1 MAEEGQHRPARRRG
15 RPRGDD
21 RLSREIILKTAVD
34 LALATSVDRVS
45 VRGIAAQLGVSA
57 MAIYNHVAGKA
68 EIERHLL
75 AHLFRTEVR
84 WVDFDR
90 QIEGPDILRTVFRNL
105 FNLTL
110 KYPDIFL
117 VFTHHSTMAE
127 VLRFQEEMYEGFRRS
142 GLPYPLHRVW
152 ARIFGN
158 FVNGSVALHNVA
170 MDAAWDRM
178 ESAYLQLDRRLYPN
192 LAIARASTPATPLAL
207 FDAELETMIHSLQL
221 FIRELDDKG
230 QNDKGQGAP
239 NLPPVRADIAKP

>member
-1 MAEEGQHRPARRRG
+1 MEGSGVDGDEHDRRTRRRG
-15 RPRGDD
+15 RPKGDD
-21 RLSREIILKTAVD
+21 RLSRDIILATAVD

-75 AHLFRTEVR
+75 AHLFKTEVS

-90 QIEGPDILRTVFRNL
+90 ITEGADILRAVFRNQ

-117 VFTHHSTMAE
+117 VFTHHSTMPE
-127 VLRFQEEMYEGFRRS
+127 VLRFQEEMYEGFRRC
-142 GLPYPLHRVW
+142 GLPPGLHRVW
-152 ARIFGN
+152 ARIFGS
-158 FVNGSVALHNVA
+158 FVNGCVALYNVTL
-170 MDAAWDRM
+170 DESWEKL

-192 LAIARASTPATPLAL
+192 LATARASAPATHLTL
-207 FDAELETMIHSLQL
+207 FDLELETLIQSLL
-221 FIRELDDKG
+221 LSIRK
-230 QNDKGQGAP
+230 
-239 NLPPVRADIAKP
+239 LPAEEQAES